1 MVAYW
6 KKNGET
12 MNIQL
17 ILEKTK
23 FTDLEKIK
31 VGAFITPLANNMS
44 IVSIQYSDLDKYE
57 MITVYLPDI
66 IYYFGKSDIGKV
78 LTLTSFEHTKQIY
91 TDYQF
96 FSSFIP
102 TVVYKFREGKSLGMG
117 NGRKESKRTVLYN
130 TAYVDSM
137 IKVDVGYAGGAEKP
151 KQITVYVQKNDLIK
165 TTSGF
170 AFDLVN
176 YYFTIDM
183 KTKEIMET
191 HPHGSKR
198 YNMLFSDK
206 QHNNHTKYK
215 YSIELAENFLGCFGS
230 LNDVKDVYSTIG
242 RESIQNFVYLSKMIL
257 I

>member
-1 MVAYW
+1 MYGE
-6 KKNGET
+6 KNGEV

-31 VGAFITPLANNMS
+31 IGSFLTPLTNNMS
-44 IVSIQYSDLDKYE
+44 ILSIEYSDMNGYE
-57 MITVYLPDI
+57 MITICLHDV
-66 IYYFGKSDIGKV
+66 IYYFGKSDVGKV
-78 LTLTSFEHTKQIY
+78 LTLSSYERFAELY

-102 TVVYKFREGKSLGMG
+102 TIVYKFYEGKSLGMG
-117 NGRKESKRTVLYN
+117 DGQRERKRTTLYN

-137 IKVDVGYAGGAEKP
+137 IKVDVGYTGGSEKP

-165 TTSGF
+165 NGSGF
-170 AFDLVN
+170 TLELVN

-191 HPHGSKR
+191 HPHGAKR
-198 YNMLFSDK
+198 YNMLFSAK
-206 QHNNHTKYK
+206 QYKNHTKYK
-215 YSIELAENFLGCFGS
+215 YSTELAENFVGCFNS
-230 LNDVKDVYSTIG
+230 LKDVQDVYSSTG
-242 RESIQNFVYLSKMIL
+242 REGITNFVYLTKMIL